1 MDTRLGAID
10 SHLVALQLSI
20 QANTDELRQVWG
32 RIERIERRLEITET
46 PGTP

>member
-20 QANTDELRQVWG
+20 QANTDELRQVRG
-32 RIERIERRLEITET
+32 RIERRLEITKT